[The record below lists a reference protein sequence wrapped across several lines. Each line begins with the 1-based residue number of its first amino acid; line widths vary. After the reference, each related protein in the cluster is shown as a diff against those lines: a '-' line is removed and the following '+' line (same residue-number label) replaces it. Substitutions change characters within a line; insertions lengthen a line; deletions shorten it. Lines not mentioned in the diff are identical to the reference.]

1 VGVVINQYEVYWVD
15 LEPAKGSEL
24 KKTRPCIVISPDEM
38 NHAISTVI
46 IAPITSTSRNY
57 PTRIRMHLKKKECWI
72 VLDQIRCIDKG
83 RLMQKAGTI
92 NNDTILEVKKIIR
105 EMLVD

>member
-1 VGVVINQYEVYWVD
+1 MVIHQYEVYWVD

-38 NHAISTVI
+38 NHAIRTVI
-46 IAPITSTSRNY
+46 IAPITSTSKNY
-57 PTRIRMHLKKKECWI
+57 PTRIKIYLKKKECWI
-72 VLDQIRCIDKG
+72 VLDQIRCIDKR
-83 RLMQKAGTI
+83 RLMKKAGTI
-92 NNDTILEVKKIIR
+92 NDDMVLEVKKIIR